1 MTTPKKASRQ
11 RPSSVARRVRRRVE
25 RGGEGFLTLGDF
37 ADLPASVVG
46 MALSRLTADGTLRR
60 ERKGVYYRARQT
72 PFGASIPSASG
83 SVARSVGDRPLHP
96 AGLTAANVLGFTSQ
110 NPARQEFTTPAAAAP
125 TALENA
131 HIRARRRPESRRDLS
146 AEDGALLEFLRERA
160 RTSDLPLDRTYAR
173 LYELLGDRDRF
184 RRLSKAALYEP
195 PRVRAMLGALGQG
208 IDADDRLLRELRESL
223 NPLSRFDFGLLEGL
237 PHAAEWQAK

>member
-1 MTTPKKASRQ
+1 M
-11 RPSSVARRVRRRVE
+11 
-25 RGGEGFLTLGDF
+25 LGDF
-37 ADLPASVVG
+37 ADLPAGAVA
-46 MALSRLTADGTLRR
+46 MALSRLVADGTLRR
-60 ERKGVYYRARQT
+60 ERKGVYYRSRQT
-72 PFGASIPSASG
+72 PFGTSIPSASG
-83 SVARSVGDRPLHP
+83 SIALALGDRPLHP

-131 HIRARRRPESRRDLS
+131 HVRARRRPGSRRGLS

-160 RTSDLPLDRTYAR
+160 RTSDLPPDRTYAR
-173 LYELLGDRDRF
+173 LYELLSDRDRF

-208 IDADDRLLRELRESL
+208 VDADDRLLRELRQSL
-223 NPLSRFDFGLLEGL
+223 NPLSRFDFGLLGGL
-237 PHAAEWQAK
+237 PHAGEWQAK